1 MARRRGK
8 PAELKP
14 APQYLDPST
23 QEFVAYME
31 FSSAYGLTDLDEIGR
46 MVKLGVLELA
56 HTLAGPELL
65 LAEGLTLDEARL
77 AARAYWRLEEAR

>member
-1 MARRRGK
+1 MARRR
-8 PAELKP
+8 PSPPHHIDSVENPELFD
-14 APQYLDPST
+14 AI
-23 QEFVAYME
+23 
-31 FSSAYGLTDLDEIGR
+31 LTFGSRHELADLDEIGR